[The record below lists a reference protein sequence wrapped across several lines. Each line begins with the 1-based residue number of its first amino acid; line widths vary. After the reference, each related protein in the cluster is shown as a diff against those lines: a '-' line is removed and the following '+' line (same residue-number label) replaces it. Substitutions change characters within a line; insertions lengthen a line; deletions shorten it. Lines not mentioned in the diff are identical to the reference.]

1 MSKLINIPM
10 SAALALTLLS
20 GVSFAGPFN
29 GIHPLQSDRFTIGF
43 GGYGPDIT
51 GYFSIDDSNGDDG
64 SEIDIDVTAELDDD
78 DILPAIGLTW
88 RLSNN
93 TRIQGEYFT
102 VGQSAKKTLTHTI
115 DIGDLEFDVGASL
128 KTDMDMDVARAF
140 WGYSFVKTDTT
151 ELGAGLGLHYL
162 NLDLS
167 VAGKAHIGDIEIA
180 PERAKRSIDD
190 WAILPNVGGYAN
202 YAFSPKWI
210 VGGRLDWISA
220 NIGDFDG
227 TLWNAEAHIQYQVF
241 DHFGVGLA
249 YRYLDFQL
257 AKDDSSKGD
266 WETELEYSGPL
277 LFFTANF

>member
-1 MSKLINIPM
+1 MNKLINTPL
-10 SAALALTLLS
+10 SAVLGLALIS
-20 GVSFAGPFN
+20 GASFAGPFN
-29 GIHPLQSDRFTIGF
+29 GIHPLQSNRFSIGF

-51 GYFSIDDSNGDDG
+51 GYFSIDDADGDDG
-64 SEIDIDVTAELDDD
+64 TDIDFQDDAGLDDSS
-78 DILPAIGLTW
+78 ILPAIGLTW

-102 VGQSAKKTLTHTI
+102 VGQSAKETVTKTI
-115 DIGDLEFDVGASL
+115 NIGDLEFDVGATLES
-128 KTDMDMDVARAF
+128 DMDMDIARAF
-140 WGYSFVKTDTT
+140 WGYSFVKTDKT

-162 NLDLS
+162 NLDIS
-167 VAGKAHIGDIEIA
+167 VAGKAHIGDTEIEL
-180 PERAKRSIDD
+180 ERAKKSIDD
-190 WAILPNVGGYAN
+190 WAILPNIGGYAN

-220 NIGDFDG
+220 NIGDYDG
-227 TLWNAEAHIQYQVF
+227 TLWNAEAHIQYQIF

-249 YRYLDFQL
+249 YRYLDFEL
-257 AKDDSSKGD
+257 AAEDSRSGD